1 MTEEPPVVEL
11 RGVTFGYAPEGAIQ
25 PVLEDVSLAIGPRE
39 FLGVIGPNGGGKTT
53 LLKIILGLL
62 APQRGS
68 VTVFGQTPVAARQR
82 IGYVPQHARV
92 DPMVPANVLDVVLT
106 GRLGRSSWGL
116 RYGRRHEEAALA
128 ALEQTEMAPLARRRI
143 GTLSGG
149 QRQRVLIARAL
160 AADAEL
166 LLLDEPTAGVDP
178 HMERG
183 LTDLLHRLN
192 HRLPIVIVSHDVS
205 FVSTHLKRVACLN
218 RRLTC
223 HPASEISWEA
233 VAPMYHGPIRAIR
246 HEDECP
252 LSDPGCHEGCV
263 PEERAREE
271 GRGGVKSDE

>member
-1 MTEEPPVVEL
+1 MTETPPVVEIREL
-11 RGVTFGYAPEGAIQ
+11 TFGYPPEEAMQ
-25 PVLEDVSLAIGPRE
+25 PVLEDVSLEIGPQE

-62 APQRGS
+62 KPRRG
-68 VTVFGQTPVAARQR
+68 TIAVFGRPPAEVRSR
-82 IGYVPQHARV
+82 IGYVPQHARI
-92 DPMVPANVLDVVLT
+92 DPSVPATVLDVVLT
-106 GRLGRSSWGL
+106 GRLGRSSWGP
-116 RYGRRHEEAALA
+116 RYGRQDAQIATA
-128 ALEQTEMAPLARRRI
+128 ALEQTEMAQLARRTI

-160 AADAEL
+160 AADAQL

-192 HRLPIVIVSHDVS
+192 ERLPIVIVSHDVS

-223 HPASEISWEA
+223 HPAREISLETIA
-233 VAPMYHGPIRAIR
+233 HMYDDEIRAVR
-246 HEDECP
+246 HRQECP
-252 LSDPGCHEGCV
+252 LSDPGCERGCA
-263 PEERAREE
+263 PGEH
-271 GRGGVKSDE
+271 GGSQPG